1 VTAGGQASATKTKSP
16 AEEEGRTMK
25 RTTVLVT
32 AVLLLA
38 LTLPT
43 VALGRQQGAAQQAG
57 RSTLWGSQTTTGFA
71 PDGSVP
77 EIPVVG
83 TRFLTTEVLYSDAA
97 RTVEVGS
104 QRIECVKVR
113 EYEDAPFAGD
123 LLCHGVLILDGRGHL
138 AWQGPLTFSPD
149 GGDPTAPVFTMA
161 VTGGTGDFLAAGGEI
176 LGFDESTDEES
187 LTRYELTVVPTR
199 RGR

>member
-1 VTAGGQASATKTKSP
+1 
-16 AEEEGRTMK
+16 MK
-25 RTTVLVT
+25 RTTILVS
-32 AVLLLA
+32 ASLLA

-43 VALGRQQGAAQQAG
+43 AALGLQQGAAEQAG
-57 RSTLWGSQTTTGFA
+57 RSTLWGAQTTTGFG
-71 PDGSVP
+71 PDGSEPQV
-77 EIPVVG
+77 PVVG
-83 TRFLTTEVLYSDAA
+83 TRFLTSEIMYADAA
-97 RTVEVGS
+97 RTDEVGS

-113 EYEDAPFAGD
+113 EYEDASFAGD
-123 LLCHGVLILDGRGHL
+123 LLCHGVLILDGRGYL

-176 LGFDESTDEES
+176 RGFDESTEDES
-187 LTRYELTVVPTR
+187 LTRYELAVVPTR